1 MARLAKW
8 ALAYDTAVP
17 TKHAGSIRVRWA
29 LVLSARR
36 QPRLGGQS
44 TALVCVFR
52 LGVLSHL
59 LFQGVIM
66 EGLFIGFVLIFG
78 AGIGVGAV
86 VLLLTI
92 LADLGDD

>member
-1 MARLAKW
+1 
-8 ALAYDTAVP
+8 
-17 TKHAGSIRVRWA
+17 
-29 LVLSARR
+29 
-36 QPRLGGQS
+36 
-44 TALVCVFR
+44 
-52 LGVLSHL
+52 
-59 LFQGVIM
+59 M